1 MLYYDKIFKENLF
14 IKRENYNWRF
24 SMNNRLLHTPDG
36 VRDIYNSEC
45 RKIMKL
51 SEKIHNQLI
60 KYGCSDIKTP
70 TLEFFNVYD
79 SQNNAFDCRNMYKFF
94 DKDGEIL
101 VLRPDYTPAIA
112 RCVAKYYK
120 DETLPLRFCYE
131 GNTFINQSDYQGRLK
146 ETTQCGAEY
155 IGDSSSF
162 ADAEMLALVVDSL
175 KSVGLDEFQLS
186 IGHALYYEGLVKAA
200 SLSLNQEEEIKS
212 LIVNKNF
219 LELEKFIKTLDLEN
233 DLLALFE
240 GLNTFSV
247 DIDKLNELEK
257 YAQKYDRVLFAIQNL
272 QELYKL
278 LKLYKIDEYVSFE
291 LGMISIHNYYTGM
304 IFSGYTYGSGEPI
317 VKGGRYDKLISRFG
331 KDTPAIGFTIV
342 VDQVMDALKNQ
353 SKQLEESYSTELLV
367 FSEDRIEE
375 AINIASKLR
384 KDGKNIQT
392 LMKNSNLSKEDYY
405 EYAKKMNISRV
416 EFL

>member
-1 MLYYDKIFKENLF
+1 
-14 IKRENYNWRF
+14 
-24 SMNNRLLHTPDG
+24 MNNRLLHTPDG

-219 LELEKFIKTLDLEN
+219 LGLEKFIKTLDLEN

>member
-1 MLYYDKIFKENLF
+1 
-14 IKRENYNWRF
+14 
-24 SMNNRLLHTPDG
+24 MNNRLLHTPDG

-257 YAQKYDRVLFAIQNL
+257 NAQKYDRVLFAIQNL

>member
-219 LELEKFIKTLDLEN
+219 LGLEKFIKTLDLEN

-240 GLNTFSV
+240 GLNTAV
-247 DIDKLNELEK
+247 
-257 YAQKYDRVLFAIQNL
+257 
-272 QELYKL
+272 
-278 LKLYKIDEYVSFE
+278 
-291 LGMISIHNYYTGM
+291 
-304 IFSGYTYGSGEPI
+304 
-317 VKGGRYDKLISRFG
+317 
-331 KDTPAIGFTIV
+331 
-342 VDQVMDALKNQ
+342 
-353 SKQLEESYSTELLV
+353 
-367 FSEDRIEE
+367 RI
-375 AINIASKLR
+375 
-384 KDGKNIQT
+384 
-392 LMKNSNLSKEDYY
+392 
-405 EYAKKMNISRV
+405 
-416 EFL
+416 

>member
-1 MLYYDKIFKENLF
+1 
-14 IKRENYNWRF
+14 
-24 SMNNRLLHTPDG
+24 
-36 VRDIYNSEC
+36 
-45 RKIMKL
+45 MKL

-219 LELEKFIKTLDLEN
+219 LGLEKFIKTLDLEN

>member
-1 MLYYDKIFKENLF
+1 
-14 IKRENYNWRF
+14 
-24 SMNNRLLHTPDG
+24 MNNRLLHTPDG

>member
-1 MLYYDKIFKENLF
+1 
-14 IKRENYNWRF
+14 
-24 SMNNRLLHTPDG
+24 MNNRLLHTPDG

-162 ADAEMLALVVDSL
+162 ADAEMLALVVASL

>member
-1 MLYYDKIFKENLF
+1 
-14 IKRENYNWRF
+14 
-24 SMNNRLLHTPDG
+24 MNNRLLHTPDG

-219 LELEKFIKTLDLEN
+219 LGLEKFIKTLDLEN

-375 AINIASKLR
+375 AIDIASKLR
-384 KDGKNIQT
+384 KNGKNIQT

>member
-1 MLYYDKIFKENLF
+1 
-14 IKRENYNWRF
+14 
-24 SMNNRLLHTPDG
+24 MNNRLLHTPDG

-219 LELEKFIKTLDLEN
+219 LGLEKFIKTLDLEN

-257 YAQKYDRVLFAIQNL
+257 NAQKYDRVLFAIQNL

>member
-1 MLYYDKIFKENLF
+1 
-14 IKRENYNWRF
+14 
-24 SMNNRLLHTPDG
+24 MNNRLLHTPDG

-219 LELEKFIKTLDLEN
+219 LGLEKFIKTLDLEN

-240 GLNTFSV
+240 GFNTFSV